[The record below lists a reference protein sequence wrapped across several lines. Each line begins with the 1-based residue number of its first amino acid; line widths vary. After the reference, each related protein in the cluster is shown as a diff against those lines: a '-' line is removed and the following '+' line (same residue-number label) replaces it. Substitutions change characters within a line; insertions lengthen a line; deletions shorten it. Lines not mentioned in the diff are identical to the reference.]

1 MDARM
6 RIGIRAPHAALVL
19 MVCWLSAPAP
29 AFQTKI
35 HRIQSGGDSIQS
47 AIDAARN
54 GDEIIVGPGIYRER
68 IDFLGKSITLRSE
81 SGAEYTLI
89 DGRCQEESPSCSSVV
104 TMRMG
109 EGPDTRLIGF
119 SIAGGRGTRMARDER
134 HRRCGGGLLLIDS
147 SPVISNC
154 LILNNQA
161 DEGGACFSRG
171 GTPVFENCWFYLNE
185 SIIDGAEIRCV
196 ESRPRLI
203 ACGFHRDG
211 IQWEDVGLIDVR
223 NDCGVSGACC
233 LQEHCIITT
242 LTACVDAAGVWQGEN
257 RLCVPEVCPAF
268 CVEDVNADG
277 RVNMTDV
284 LRVLD
289 SWGRC
294 GGTVRR

>member
-1 MDARM
+1 M
-6 RIGIRAPHAALVL
+6 
-19 MVCWLSAPAP
+19 
-29 AFQTKI
+29 
-35 HRIQSGGDSIQS
+35 
-47 AIDAARN
+47 
-54 GDEIIVGPGIYRER
+54 
-68 IDFLGKSITLRSE
+68 
-81 SGAEYTLI
+81 
-89 DGRCQEESPSCSSVV
+89 
-104 TMRMG
+104 
-109 EGPDTRLIGF
+109 
-119 SIAGGRGTRMARDER
+119 
-134 HRRCGGGLLLIDS
+134 
-147 SPVISNC
+147 ISNC

-185 SIIDGAEIRCV
+185 SIVDGAEIQCV

-289 SWGRC
+289 SGRC
-294 GGTVRR
+294 GERSVDSLLFRGIPSSDLDLDITIVDANGIRIQVAVEEVLPLRRFGC

>member
-1 MDARM
+1 
-6 RIGIRAPHAALVL
+6 

-134 HRRCGGGLLLIDS
+134 HRHCGGGLLLIDS

-161 DEGGACFSRG
+161 DEGGAASVEVGRRSSRTAGSISMNRLSTVRKPMCRKPAAAHRVWVPSGRYSMG
-171 GTPVFENCWFYLNE
+171 GCRF
-185 SIIDGAEIRCV
+185 DRR
-196 ESRPRLI
+196 SR
-203 ACGFHRDG
+203 
-211 IQWEDVGLIDVR
+211 
-223 NDCGVSGACC
+223 DCGVSGAVVFRS
-233 LQEHCIITT
+233 
-242 LTACVDAAGVWQGEN
+242 TASS
-257 RLCVPEVCPAF
+257 RH
-268 CVEDVNADG
+268 
-277 RVNMTDV
+277 
-284 LRVLD
+284 
-289 SWGRC
+289 
-294 GGTVRR
+294 

>member
-109 EGPDTRLIGF
+109 EGPDTR
-119 SIAGGRGTRMARDER
+119 
-134 HRRCGGGLLLIDS
+134 
-147 SPVISNC
+147 
-154 LILNNQA
+154 
-161 DEGGACFSRG
+161 
-171 GTPVFENCWFYLNE
+171 
-185 SIIDGAEIRCV
+185 
-196 ESRPRLI
+196 
-203 ACGFHRDG
+203 
-211 IQWEDVGLIDVR
+211 
-223 NDCGVSGACC
+223 
-233 LQEHCIITT
+233 
-242 LTACVDAAGVWQGEN
+242 
-257 RLCVPEVCPAF
+257 
-268 CVEDVNADG
+268 
-277 RVNMTDV
+277 
-284 LRVLD
+284 
-289 SWGRC
+289 
-294 GGTVRR
+294 